1 MTDAIQSCFSIFSTI
16 TKQTYEYSFDES
28 LGLEEYLKLALKVN
42 NYSYYSL
49 IRILVLNQNQCK

>member
-42 NYSYYSL
+42 IYSYFSL
-49 IRILVLNQNQCK
+49 LGFWY